1 MAMMMDAGKSRSPA
15 RVLRRLVGA
24 AVAAVLLRRT
34 FSPTKWYALCFS
46 FRSVLPW
53 RRHMGLTRVA
63 VPCRAGDG
71 LCVWQQ
77 DGGAD
82 GDGADEAAAEPAGGA
97 GAPDAPRHRRAIARP
112 PG

>member
-1 MAMMMDAGKSRSPA
+1 
-15 RVLRRLVGA
+15 
-24 AVAAVLLRRT
+24 
-34 FSPTKWYALCFS
+34 
-46 FRSVLPW
+46 
-53 RRHMGLTRVA
+53 MGLTRVA